1 MAIQTQLIQPQVI
14 YVHKETSNSSFIDMH
29 HYLKSIGIQNNDFF
43 LALLDPGLAGVDPR
57 DPNLPQHMKARVL
70 YECQRNYWYFLREVV
85 RIPVQ
90 GGDVNSGARYKL
102 HRGNLAMNFLFVL
115 NFNQFVEMPRQNGK
129 TVGAICRYLWAY
141 NFGTTNSSM
150 MFIHKDHSG
159 SKNNLKSL
167 KEIRDALPSY
177 LRMDSATNNEGKK
190 LKVPNTVVMMQHP
203 YNNNK
208 ITTFPSART
217 KEAANNLGR
226 GATMPLQF
234 YDEFAFMPYNQLVYE
249 AAIPAFS
256 TASQNAK
263 MNNAPY
269 GILITTTPG
278 DLLTDSGKYAYNL
291 RNNATPWNEQWYD
304 KTYEQLEE
312 IKKSNTNSDFFLVS
326 FSYKQ
331 LGRDAE
337 YFRTQVIQLQ
347 KNWVAIRREILLEWA
362 EIAENCAFS
371 AEDLD
376 IIKSYCKEPIRTM
389 QFGRFGQYTFN
400 IYEDIDTN
408 YPPII
413 GVDVSGAARR
423 DSSAITVVDSK
434 TTRVGAAFNC
444 NYIPQDDLADLIY
457 DLVSKYLPN
466 AIVNVERN
474 GEIVNLLLLYWELVN
489 WYTTAYKV
497 ICMFPCVKTE
507 TQGSRALLATA

>member
-1 MAIQTQLIQPQVI
+1 M
-14 YVHKETSNSSFIDMH
+14 
-29 HYLKSIGIQNNDFF
+29 
-43 LALLDPGLAGVDPR
+43 
-57 DPNLPQHMKARVL
+57 
-70 YECQRNYWYFLREVV
+70 
-85 RIPVQ
+85 Q
-90 GGDVNSGARYKL
+90 GGSINGGARYKL
-102 HRGNLAMNFLFVL
+102 HRGNLAMNFLFCL
-115 NFNQFVEMPRQNGK
+115 NYNMFSELPRQQGK
-129 TVGAICRYLWAY
+129 TVAALCRYLWVF
-141 NFGTTNSSM
+141 NFGASNSEI
-150 MFIHKDHSG
+150 MFIHKDHGG
-159 SKNNLKSL
+159 SKGNLASL
-167 KEIRDALPSY
+167 KRLRELLPSY
-177 LRMDSATNNEGKK
+177 LQMATSIGFNGKV
-190 LKVPNTVVMMQHP
+190 LKAPNTIEFLQHP
-203 YNNNK
+203 TNNNK
-208 ITTFPSART
+208 IRTLASA
-217 KEAANNLGR
+217 KSKASANNLGR

-457 DLVSKYLPN
+457 ELVSKYLPN

-474 GEIVNLLLLYWELVN
+474 GEIVNLLLLYWELVIV
-489 WYTTAYKV
+489 AKF
-497 ICMFPCVKTE
+497 C
-507 TQGSRALLATA
+507 RLLCLGAKKCIFNHWITIL